1 MNNMEELKSV
11 VMKTLESQGILG
23 EIRAKLRT
31 NVFKV
36 LGVVICQII
45 EQQDTNV
52 KTNAGFYLENPL
64 AAKLME
70 NPDILL
76 CAELVRDFLEFYK
89 MDFTLQIFV
98 PECNLPLND
107 RVADKLEAKLK
118 LKRTEPAVPALVQIM
133 QAFQKGGFTEVRK
146 ESNDMASTKY
156 GSFGLDQDFM

>member
-1 MNNMEELKSV
+1 
-11 VMKTLESQGILG
+11 
-23 EIRAKLRT
+23 
-31 NVFKV
+31 
-36 LGVVICQII
+36 
-45 EQQDTNV
+45 
-52 KTNAGFYLENPL
+52 
-64 AAKLME
+64 ME